1 MWLSCLCVSGMLN
14 RSKSLALA
22 TVAVLGTLVI
32 GVAITT
38 GSTHASVVTSIP
50 NGTLYPFP
58 SLGYPN
64 YLGPGPKTIA
74 PGITWSS
81 TNTGSVFGYTSQYGF
96 GTNGPWDGDP
106 SMTGLNSYTGT
117 MTIALASPVSAIGGF
132 MNYAP
137 GLDLFGNPLPPFS
150 AATSATIG
158 VYDSAQT
165 LIESYTLTFLTGCKG
180 PLQAH
185 GCGQFLGFSEATP
198 VISYFTLSD
207 SFIGLTNL
215 TIASSDVVLSTAV
228 PEPSTLGLIGLGL
241 LGLGAMRR
249 WRRHS

>member
-1 MWLSCLCVSGMLN
+1 MAFN
-14 RSKSLALA
+14 RSKPLALG
-22 TVAVLGTLVI
+22 TVALLGTLVI

-38 GSTHASVVTSIP
+38 GSAHASVVTSIP
-50 NGTLYPFP
+50 DGTLYPFP
-58 SLGYPN
+58 TPGFPNNLGG
-64 YLGPGPKTIA
+64 GPQTIT

-81 TNTGSVFGYTSQYGF
+81 TNTAQPSTGSVFGYTSQYGF
-96 GTNGPWDGDP
+96 GTNGPWDGNP
-106 SMTGLNSYTGT
+106 PLIGLNSYTGT

-137 GLDLFGNPLPPFS
+137 GLDLFGNPLPPFT
-150 AATSATIG
+150 AATTATIG
-158 VYDSAQT
+158 VYDIAQT

-180 PLQAH
+180 PLAAH
-185 GCGQFLGFSEATP
+185 GCGQFLGFSEPTP

-215 TIASSDVVLSTAV
+215 TVQTAAI
-228 PEPSTLGLIGLGL
+228 PEPSTLSLIGLGL

-249 WRRHS
+249 RRRVRSLS